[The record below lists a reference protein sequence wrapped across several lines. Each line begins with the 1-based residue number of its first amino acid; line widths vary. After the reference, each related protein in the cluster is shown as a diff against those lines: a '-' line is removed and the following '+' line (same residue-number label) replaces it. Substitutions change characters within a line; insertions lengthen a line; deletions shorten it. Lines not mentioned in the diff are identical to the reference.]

1 MDPLEQKSKLAVL
14 MELMKSADD
23 AEASKLSP
31 ADDSDP
37 GLGDLMG
44 DAGQAKDEAKLDLD
58 GADVAPTAPGD
69 SDMDPAEMQKLMAM
83 YESLK

>member
-31 ADDSDP
+31 EPEEPVGMDLAAD
-37 GLGDLMG
+37 LG
-44 DAGQAKDEAKLDLD
+44 DAGDAKLE
-58 GADVAPTAPGD
+58 AEMPTDEPK
-69 SDMDPAEMQKLMAM
+69 SDMDPAEMQKLMAL